1 MNPLKSLSLSF
12 ICALL
17 MLASAFFT
25 YPTDRAHAF
34 GVGLSASGLTLSA
47 GTCNFGV
54 SATNTIV
61 LSSIWLFV
69 ERGLNRATPQG
80 RYYQKVVAGVDI
92 VLGVPAIDVNF
103 LQTECGLTNV
113 SITKNEA
120 NGVSYS
126 SATNYE
132 LEFTGQ
138 EGGVWKRW
146 HGRIFASTA
155 STVPQLTM
163 NKVDFVPQA
172 PTVLS
177 IERQG
182 AATLGAGATPAFTVT
197 FSKPVINVG
206 ANDFVI
212 SGPAPVAVDTVSSNA
227 AGDVWTVEIAGAG
240 LANYSGS
247 LGISINPAA
256 TINAVDNGVLLD
268 STIVPPVNETFTIDS
283 HAPSAT
289 ILHIAS
295 NNPASSLAKA
305 GDQITL
311 SMVFNEPLASAPTVT
326 IGGMAAIVSAGA
338 PGNYTATVTVSLA
351 TPEGLQAISISGI
364 VDLLGN
370 SAPVVTATTNSSTVS
385 VDTTPPSVTISTA
398 AVAPVSAPFLVNYSF
413 SEPVNGFSG
422 LGIISLLG
430 SLTTAPLDNGDSQN
444 FTSIITP
451 ILNPAISIAAGTVSD
466 AAGNLNTVSNT
477 LTLATNVVLGAL
489 SSVTIESDSADLGAT
504 KARAGD
510 TIRLR
515 FESSVVLRDMP
526 VVTIAGLPASV
537 IDENGM
543 TEFSAS
549 VTIGSGAVAQG
560 AVSIS
565 VSGLVDLLGN
575 IISAVTSTTDGSS
588 VSIDNILP
596 TATLST
602 SLAGPINASNPAP
615 FDITVSL
622 NEPVTGLDDTQIF
635 DVQNA
640 TLSNLVSISPLEY
653 RVTVTPDGNGNISIG
668 LLGSTLLDLHLNT
681 NILSNI
687 INIILI
693 DNLAPTV
700 TVTTVSGDLSF
711 PEETL
716 DPFDITVTFS
726 EAVFGFTS
734 GSIAVANA
742 SASLNT
748 NAPDP
753 QSIFQFT
760 ITPDGS
766 GDVTINI
773 AAGIA
778 TDNAGNL
785 NLAAAQL
792 TVTMSDSTAPN
803 VTISSDLGS
812 DTMLDSATPFT
823 LTFTFSEPVTG
834 FSHAGLSLSNM
845 NVGAIVPTN
854 EAAGYASIFT
864 AIATPLSQG
873 HLSVGVNGNAA
884 QDASGNFNAASQT
897 FYATYADHAYVQTR
911 TGAVINN
918 FLNRRVKQIAANEP
932 DLSGRLM
939 ESGGLGATEK
949 FSYEAKVRE
958 GKISASFEGS
968 INRVLERLPPSF
980 GEEDQK
986 HNIWIRGNF
995 SKSSS
1000 ASANQDFAILYLG
1013 VDYRINDNL
1022 IVGAI
1027 TQFDW
1032 AQDHYKTDNISASGH
1047 GWMVGPYAVIR
1058 LADNLV
1064 FDGRIAYGKSQNTV
1078 NPLGTY
1084 VDQYETERL
1093 LARGQMTGHFN
1104 LGDWTVTP
1112 ALSMIYIREEQ
1123 KAYIDDNAILIAPQ
1137 TVELGQMTFG
1147 PSLSREFYMEN
1158 GIGLSPQVSLK
1169 GIWNFKDT
1177 GLKNIDDGS
1186 ALGTDGDKLSARIDA
1201 GLSVNF
1207 NPNSR
1212 LDFSGFYQG
1221 IGQSDYQ
1228 TYGGAIKLN
1237 ITF

>member
-1 MNPLKSLSLSF
+1 
-12 ICALL
+12 LL
-17 MLASAFFT
+17 TLASAFFT
-25 YPTDRAHAF
+25 YTSDRAHAF
-34 GVGLSASGLTLSA
+34 GVGLSASGPTLTA

-80 RYYQKVVAGVDI
+80 RYYQKVVAGADI
-92 VLGVPAIDVNF
+92 VIGVQAIDVNF
-103 LQTECGLTNV
+103 LQSECGLTNV

-146 HGRIFASTA
+146 HGRIFAATA
-155 STVPQLTM
+155 NTVPQLTM

-206 ANDFVI
+206 DNDFVLA
-212 SGPAPVAVDTVSSNA
+212 GPAPIAVDTVTSNA
-227 AGDVWTVEIAGAG
+227 GGDVWTVDITGGG
-240 LANYSGS
+240 LSNYSGS

-256 TINAVDNGVLLD
+256 TINAVDNGILLD
-268 STIVPPVNETFTIDS
+268 ASAPPVNETFTIDTR
-283 HAPSAT
+283 APSAT

-295 NNPASSLAKA
+295 DNPASSLAKA

-311 SMVFNEPLASAPTVT
+311 SMVFDEPLASAPTVT
-326 IGGMAAIVSAGA
+326 IGGIAATVSAGA
-338 PGNYTATVTVSLA
+338 PGNYTAIITVSVA

-370 SAPVVTATTNSSTVS
+370 SAPVITATTNSSTVS

-398 AVAPVSAPFLVNYSF
+398 AIAPISAPFLVNYSF
-413 SEPVNGFSG
+413 SEPVSGFSG
-422 LGIISLLG
+422 LGIISVLG
-430 SLTTAPLDNGDSQN
+430 GLTSLPLDSGDGQN

-477 LTLATNVVLGAL
+477 LTLATNAVLGAL

-549 VTIGSGAVAQG
+549 VTIGSGAVVQG

-575 IISAVTSTTDGSS
+575 IITAVTSTTDGSF
-588 VSIDNILP
+588 VNIDNILP
-596 TATLST
+596 VATLT
-602 SLAGPINASNPAP
+602 SSITGPLNANNPTP

-622 NEPVTGLDDTQIF
+622 SETVTGLDNINVF

-640 TLSNLVSISPLEY
+640 TLSNLVSISALEY
-653 RVTVTPDGNGNISIG
+653 RVTVTPDGNGNIRIG
-668 LLGSTLLDLHLNT
+668 LLGNTLLDLHLNT

-693 DNLAPTV
+693 DNVGPTV
-700 TVTTVSGDLSF
+700 SVTTVSGDLSF

-734 GSIAVANA
+734 NSIAVANA

-748 NAPDP
+748 SAPDP

-766 GDVTINI
+766 GNVTINI
-773 AAGIA
+773 AAGIV

-785 NLAAAQL
+785 NLSAAQL

-803 VTISSDLGS
+803 VTISSDLGNKTVLKS
-812 DTMLDSATPFT
+812 SAPFT
-823 LTFTFSEPVTG
+823 LSFTFSEPVTG
-834 FSHAGLSLSNM
+834 FAHTDLSVSNV

-873 HLSVGVNGNAA
+873 HLSVAVNGNAA
-884 QDASGNFNAASQT
+884 QDASGNFNTASQT
-897 FYATYADHAYVQTR
+897 FYATYVDQAYVQSR

-939 ESGGLGATEK
+939 ERGGLGASEK
-949 FSYEAKVRE
+949 FSYSALVSENR
-958 GKISASFEGS
+958 ITASFEGS
-968 INRVLERLPPSF
+968 FNRLLKKRISPSDDKSLP
-980 GEEDQK
+980 K
-986 HNIWIRGNF
+986 HNVWVRGSF
-995 SKSSS
+995 SKST
-1000 ASANQDFAILYLG
+1000 SANVSQDFSILHFG
-1013 VDYRINDNL
+1013 ADYRINENFL
-1022 IVGAI
+1022 VGAI
-1027 TQFDW
+1027 AQFDW
-1032 AQDHYKTDNISASGH
+1032 AQESNDNQNIAASGH

-1058 LADNLV
+1058 LADSLV

-1084 VDQYETERL
+1084 VDQFETERL
-1093 LARGQMTGHFN
+1093 LARGQLTGHFN
-1104 LGDWTVTP
+1104 LGGWTLTP
-1112 ALSMIYIREEQ
+1112 ALSMIYIREDQ
-1123 KAYIDDNAILIAPQ
+1123 KAYVDDNDILIAPQ

-1177 GLKNIDDGS
+1177 GLQNIDDGT
-1186 ALGTDGDKLSARIDA
+1186 ALGTNDDKLSARIDA
-1201 GLSVNF
+1201 GLAVNF

-1221 IGQSDYQ
+1221 IGQPDYQ
-1228 TYGGAIKLN
+1228 TYGGAIKLR